1 MFNALSE
8 HLAPETFSLF
18 LSLSLPPQLFFF
30 LLVSSSSLVAR
41 FLSCLQLLPSTCTR
55 FQDSSYDYQEI
66 RDYRLIILGAVKRT
80 NYRIEL
86 RFRLQLCVSYIE
98 TRDAIRRSCRES
110 KNKRELSRIKAEAS
124 LLVRAKK
131 FNLFPSTSIEPTDRH
146 F

>member
-1 MFNALSE
+1 MRYPNISPRR
-8 HLAPETFSLF
+8 HSFSF
-18 LSLSLPPQLFFF
+18 SSPAAFSFFARLFFF
-30 LLVSSSSLVAR
+30 SSRALFV
-41 FLSCLQLLPSTCTR
+41 LPATFAFDLYTR

-86 RFRLQLCVSYIE
+86 RFRLPLCVSYIE

-131 FNLFPSTSIEPTDRH
+131 FNLFPLTSIEATDRH